1 VSGAL
6 EAEVSITGIA
16 LAYAKTLALCF
27 CFSLLAGAVTAV
39 RLRLA
44 ARRDFPRVR
53 VVKL

>member
-1 VSGAL
+1 MTLLS
-6 EAEVSITGIA
+6 IA

-27 CFSLLAGAVTAV
+27 CVSLLAGAVTAV
-39 RLRLA
+39 RLWLA